1 MNKRNWIFLFIA
13 ILAAS
18 VIGRLLHDRWIDY
31 ISKPFIVLSLAGYF
45 LSQVKGQTPLKKWIL
60 SALAFSW
67 LGDVLLLFE
76 SRDQLFFLFGLSA
89 FLIAHLC
96 YIVFFHQVRV
106 KEKVRGNIWLL
117 IIVVIYYTGL
127 ISFLS
132 PYLHDMK
139 LPVRVYGIAIS
150 FMLMLALHMPFIKNK
165 MAGKWMMTG
174 ALLFVISDS
183 VLAIDKF
190 YQSFRLADLVIILTY
205 GLAQLF
211 IVEGAIRYLSLNDK
225 R

>member
-1 MNKRNWIFLFIA
+1 
-13 ILAAS
+13 
-18 VIGRLLHDRWIDY
+18 LHDRWIDY

-45 LSQVKGQTPLKKWIL
+45 LSQVKGQTPLKKCIL